1 MINVRTLGVVI
12 ILSAA
17 AATSAF
23 AKESGHSHD
32 RYRKA
37 YNQVSVP
44 YEAPANGFSFSGRE
58 SSSTSGAWLHPAD
71 LNPPGT

>member
-44 YEAPANGFSFSGRE
+44 YEAPAISFSGRE

-71 LNPPGT
+71 LNPPGN